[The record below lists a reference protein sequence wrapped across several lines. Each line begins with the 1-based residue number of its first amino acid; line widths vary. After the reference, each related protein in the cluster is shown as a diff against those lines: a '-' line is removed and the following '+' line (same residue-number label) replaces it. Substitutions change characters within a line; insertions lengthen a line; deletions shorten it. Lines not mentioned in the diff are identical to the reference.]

1 MYLSL
6 QSFLEK
12 QKVLALN
19 LSKIIDFLFGWF
31 LDLSPMMQSIL
42 VIGMLFLAIIGI
54 ISLVKW
60 SVKVLFPFAVV
71 GIFIILLYVFVLK

>member
-6 QSFLEK
+6 QSFLD
-12 QKVLALN
+12 N
-19 LSKIIDFLFGWF
+19 IGSKIIDFLFGWF

-42 VIGMLFLAIIGI
+42 VIGMLFLAIVGV

>member
-6 QSFLEK
+6 QSFLD
-12 QKVLALN
+12 N
-19 LSKIIDFLFGWF
+19 IGSKIIDFLFGWF

>member
-6 QSFLEK
+6 QSFLD
-12 QKVLALN
+12 N
-19 LSKIIDFLFGWF
+19 IGSKIIDFLFGWF

-54 ISLVKW
+54 VSLVKW

-71 GIFIILLYVFVLK
+71 GIFIILLYVFILK

>member
-6 QSFLEK
+6 QSFLD
-12 QKVLALN
+12 N
-19 LSKIIDFLFGWF
+19 IGSRIIDFLFGWF

-42 VIGMLFLAIIGI
+42 VIGVLFLAIIGI

>member
-6 QSFLEK
+6 QSFLD
-12 QKVLALN
+12 N
-19 LSKIIDFLFGWF
+19 IGRKIIEFLFGWF
-31 LDLSPMMQSIL
+31 IDMSPMMQAIL
-42 VIGMLFLAIIGI
+42 VIGVLFLAVIGT

-60 SVKVLFPFAVV
+60 SVKVLFPFAIV

>member
-6 QSFLEK
+6 QSFLD
-12 QKVLALN
+12 N
-19 LSKIIDFLFGWF
+19 IGSKIIDFLFGWF

-71 GIFIILLYVFVLK
+71 GIFIILLYVFILK